1 MKRFNDKA
9 VIITGAD
16 SDIGRTTAIRFAKE
30 GANCILVGINHDILE
45 YIYEDLPRDTTWINT
60 GNHLTVTSDV
70 NDPDQITSLIK
81 HVLEKYKHIDLMIN
95 IDTEVGIHQ
104 SVIPEL
110 IKTKGNIVN
119 VRTLTDIPSGWDI
132 EAYKA
137 KKNNFTDI
145 TKALALENSADGV
158 RINAVAAGL
167 VTTDTSP
174 NPFSIHCPL
183 GRTATPAD
191 ITAAIMFLA
200 SDDAFMITG
209 VNLPVD
215 GGVSAA
221 SGRPDL

>member
-1 MKRFNDKA
+1 MKRFNDKV

-16 SDIGRTTAIRFAKE
+16 SDIGRTTALKFAKE
-30 GANCILVGINHDILE
+30 EANCVLVGINSELLE
-45 YIYEDLPRDTTWINT
+45 YIYKELPQDHTWINT
-60 GNHLTVTSDV
+60 GNHLTVTCDV
-70 NDPDQITSLIK
+70 NDPTQIEEMINF
-81 HVLEKYKHIDLMIN
+81 VLEKYQHIDVMVN

-119 VRTLTDIPSGWDI
+119 VTTLTDMPSGWDI
-132 EAYKA
+132 EAYHTEKERFSA
-137 KKNNFTDI
+137 I
-145 TKALALENSADGV
+145 TKTLALKNASHGV

-174 NPFSIHCPL
+174 NAFIAHCPL
-183 GRTATPAD
+183 GRTATPVDVAE
-191 ITAAIMFLA
+191 AIVFLA
-200 SDDAFMITG
+200 SDDAAMITG

-221 SGRPDL
+221 SS